1 MILFNTIRWK
11 NFLSTGN
18 QWTEIAL
25 DKYNTTLIIGKNG
38 AGKSTLLDA
47 LSFVLFGKAFRKI
60 NKPQLVNSIT
70 QKSLIV
76 EVEFSIG
83 PNEYK
88 VIRGIKP
95 NLFEIYQNET
105 LLNQTAEMI
114 DYQEH
119 LEKHIIKANHKSFC
133 QIVIL
138 GTATFQPFM
147 QLTAAQRREIIEDIL
162 NLQIFTTMNVLLK
175 EDIASNNED
184 IVSNT
189 YEKKLVEEKIRLTK
203 EHNNTLRQN
212 NNQLIQDKKDRL
224 ISTAVQIAALT
235 DKINIKQEEYTKLES
250 SIEDH
255 TKIDKKLAKM
265 NKIEAQLQNKISV
278 LTKEVEFLNHHD
290 DCPTCKQAIDNT
302 FKCSSIDTKNE
313 YINKYADGLLQLKIE
328 QKDLINTLTTIEKEK
343 HKLAIMN
350 TDISQMNLER
360 LSLEKY
366 QHQLEKE
373 ISSFKSFNDEID
385 DTKLNEL
392 QASLDAV
399 QAMYDTLLENK
410 QTMATSAS
418 LLKDS
423 GIKAKIIKQYIPIIN
438 SHINKNLALMEFMC
452 QFELDEEFNE
462 KLKSRFRDEFSYA
475 SFSEGEKMRINL
487 AILFTWRS
495 VAKMRNSI
503 NTNLLILD
511 EVFDSSLDSN
521 GTDEFM
527 KIVNTLT
534 KDTNTFIISHKGD
547 QLQDKFDRVIT
558 FNKQKNFSRI
568 VK

>member
-1 MILFNTIRWK
+1 
-11 NFLSTGN
+11 
-18 QWTEIAL
+18 
-25 DKYNTTLIIGKNG
+25 
-38 AGKSTLLDA
+38 
-47 LSFVLFGKAFRKI
+47 
-60 NKPQLVNSIT
+60 
-70 QKSLIV
+70 
-76 EVEFSIG
+76 
-83 PNEYK
+83 
-88 VIRGIKP
+88 
-95 NLFEIYQNET
+95 
-105 LLNQTAEMI
+105 
-114 DYQEH
+114 
-119 LEKHIIKANHKSFC
+119 
-133 QIVIL
+133 
-138 GTATFQPFM
+138 
-147 QLTAAQRREIIEDIL
+147 
-162 NLQIFTTMNVLLK
+162 
-175 EDIASNNED
+175 
-184 IVSNT
+184 
-189 YEKKLVEEKIRLTK
+189 
-203 EHNNTLRQN
+203 
-212 NNQLIQDKKDRL
+212 
-224 ISTAVQIAALT
+224 
-235 DKINIKQEEYTKLES
+235 
-250 SIEDH
+250 
-255 TKIDKKLAKM
+255 
-265 NKIEAQLQNKISV
+265 
-278 LTKEVEFLNHHD
+278 
-290 DCPTCKQAIDNT
+290 
-302 FKCSSIDTKNE
+302 
-313 YINKYADGLLQLKIE
+313 
-328 QKDLINTLTTIEKEK
+328 
-343 HKLAIMN
+343 MN